1 MACDCYVLFAI
12 NILRF
17 LELCN
22 PKAHS
27 IFRPLGEFCVVFEHM
42 SVLQC
47 IFRKIIQLTRTAAEL
62 YYVLIRIVLYY
73 VLFLYYVLCNPE
85 EAPHIGFGRGGT
97 VRASVHSGRR
107 RLWVSLCTCGDVFG
121 TRSLI
126 SRRTNR
132 AASIL

>member
-73 VLFLYYVLCNPE
+73 VLFLYYVLCNPARSRPWLVNKNQHPPPWLVPSGTGP
-85 EAPHIGFGRGGT
+85 APPTSTPPLLHAFQKTARPSSWGGG
-97 VRASVHSGRR
+97 SSK
-107 RLWVSLCTCGDVFG
+107 
-121 TRSLI
+121 
-126 SRRTNR
+126 
-132 AASIL
+132 

>member
-27 IFRPLGEFCVVFEHM
+27 FFRPLGEFCVVFEHM

-73 VLFLYYVLCNPE
+73 VLFLYYAGYVKWMVGLHL
-85 EAPHIGFGRGGT
+85 A
-97 VRASVHSGRR
+97 V
-107 RLWVSLCTCGDVFG
+107 
-121 TRSLI
+121 
-126 SRRTNR
+126 
-132 AASIL
+132 

>member
-85 EAPHIGFGRGGT
+85 VGC
-97 VRASVHSGRR
+97 VVH
-107 RLWVSLCTCGDVFG
+107 LPAMT
-121 TRSLI
+121 
-126 SRRTNR
+126 
-132 AASIL
+132 

>member
-1 MACDCYVLFAI
+1 MACDCYVLLAI

-73 VLFLYYVLCNPE
+73 VLFLYYVLCNPGKKEAE
-85 EAPHIGFGRGGT
+85 EGGGHQLGRQVTIVGG
-97 VRASVHSGRR
+97 
-107 RLWVSLCTCGDVFG
+107 
-121 TRSLI
+121 
-126 SRRTNR
+126 
-132 AASIL
+132 